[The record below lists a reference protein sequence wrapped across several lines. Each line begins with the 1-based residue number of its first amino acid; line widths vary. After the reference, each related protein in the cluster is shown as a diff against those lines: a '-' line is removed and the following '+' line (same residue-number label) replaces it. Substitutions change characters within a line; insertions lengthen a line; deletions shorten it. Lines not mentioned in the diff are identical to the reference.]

1 LISVIVPNFNH
12 ARYLEKRLESVLTQT
27 YQNIELIILDDCS
40 SDNSIDI
47 INKYKTNQKVSSIV
61 LSNVNSGS
69 PFKQWSRGI
78 EIAKGDYIWIAESDD
93 YCDNTFLE
101 KCLAPF
107 ETDMSLV
114 MVFCGS
120 HWVDDQDIIKE
131 DLSLY
136 NKSFIRDGV
145 IELKYVLSR
154 YNSIQNVSSVLF
166 STKHLRSISS
176 RYTNYKSCGD
186 WILYSEILQLGRI
199 QFISD
204 KLNYFRWYHTNT
216 SNISSKV
223 GLWEFEG
230 IDVLK
235 IISTRLNFTRNEKDS
250 LVYYWKNK
258 VETFTVNGCLSFFKY
273 LIMIYKIFMF
283 SNFSFLKIYFT
294 SKKKLIIH

>member
-1 LISVIVPNFNH
+1 MISVIVPNFNH

-136 NKSFIRDGV
+136 NKSFIRD
-145 IELKYVLSR
+145 
-154 YNSIQNVSSVLF
+154 
-166 STKHLRSISS
+166 
-176 RYTNYKSCGD
+176 
-186 WILYSEILQLGRI
+186 
-199 QFISD
+199 
-204 KLNYFRWYHTNT
+204 
-216 SNISSKV
+216 
-223 GLWEFEG
+223 
-230 IDVLK
+230 K
-235 IISTRLNFTRNEKDS
+235 IIPVINA
-250 LVYYWKNK
+250 
-258 VETFTVNGCLSFFKY
+258 
-273 LIMIYKIFMF
+273 
-283 SNFSFLKIYFT
+283 
-294 SKKKLIIH
+294 